1 MKVTKDKITSVRV
14 NREIFD
20 ALKKQGI
27 TPQSI
32 VNDYVKNNVRLVIKG
47 VKK

>member
-1 MKVTKDKITSVRV
+1 MKITKDKITSVRV
-14 NREIFD
+14 NTQIFEQ
-20 ALKKQGI
+20 LKKQGI

-32 VNDYVKNNVRLVIKG
+32 INDYIAKNFKLVIKG